1 MPLDS
6 LLSAISS
13 LIIFA
18 CLLLAT
24 FLFAVKSE
32 NRRANSYFALF
43 LILTAIDASGWPIA
57 TAGLSNSWWNA
68 LRFASV
74 FLQMPLFV
82 WFVRATCFT
91 DFHHSKWDALHAM
104 PFLLAVFLTLPGENF
119 ALRSAAQSIGGPF
132 LTHRET
138 LFLVSAAHIQ
148 YYAYIAITLGT
159 LLDFRRIFREHCPD
173 VKSGVFGWLLQ
184 LVAVSLVVHSLVLVK
199 SVSAFT
205 AFQGVFVALQIAGAL
220 AALAVITWFSLKA
233 LLQPELFRAVD
244 KGLIRARRFAGGAS
258 LDAQNDIDKL
268 YAHMDKAEPYLDPS
282 LTVSGLAAQI
292 GSTPRELSEL
302 INQTLGMSFFD
313 FVNGYRIDRAKKML
327 ASEEMTVL
335 EILYAVGFNSKSSF
349 NTAFR
354 KHANMTPTG
363 YRQSLQLPEAGAP

>member
-1 MPLDS
+1 MPIDMF
-6 LLSAISS
+6 LSAVSS

-43 LILTAIDASGWPIA
+43 LILTAVDASGWPMA
-57 TAGLSNSWWNA
+57 TAGLSENWWNA

-91 DFHHSKWDALHAM
+91 DFRHSKWNALHAI
-104 PFLLAVFLTLPGENF
+104 PFLLAVLLTLPGEQLAF
-119 ALRSAAQSIGGPF
+119 RSEAQSTGGPF

-148 YYAYIAITLGT
+148 YYAYIAIALGT

-199 SVSAFT
+199 SVSALT
-205 AFQGVFVALQIAGAL
+205 AFRSAFVALQLAGAL

-244 KGLIRARRFAGGAS
+244 KGLIRARRFAGGGAP
-258 LDAQNDIDKL
+258 DAQNEIDKL

-302 INQTLGMSFFD
+302 INQSLGVSFFD

-354 KHANMTPTG
+354 KHEDLTPSEYRRQIACPTG
-363 YRQSLQLPEAGAP
+363 